1 MKERKTKN
9 DIALLIFSTRLIL
22 HHDHRYMTAN
32 EMDYDE

>member
-9 DIALLIFSTRLIL
+9 DIALLIFSTRLI